1 MTNQS
6 AIVISCMHNFFANS
20 KIGHKQ
26 VLLKKSSD
34 KESITQVENEP
45 DTLSD
50 AFTGL
55 IYNGV
60 EVEAK
65 EYQKSE
71 FFVFIWQVYGNPK
84 RNDVSPKKCS
94 RGAYIDLEI

>member
-1 MTNQS
+1 M
-6 AIVISCMHNFFANS
+6 
-20 KIGHKQ
+20 
-26 VLLKKSSD
+26 LKKSSD

-50 AFTGL
+50 AFTEL

-60 EVEAK
+60 EVEAM

-84 RNDVSPKKCS
+84 RNYVSPKRCS